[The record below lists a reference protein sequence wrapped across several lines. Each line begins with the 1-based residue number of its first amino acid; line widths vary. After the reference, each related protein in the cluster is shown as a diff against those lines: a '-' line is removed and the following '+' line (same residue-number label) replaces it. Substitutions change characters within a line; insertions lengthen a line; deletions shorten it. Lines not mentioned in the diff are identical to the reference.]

1 MELREIEIRQRNE
14 RVKKAVDKYGEELWH
29 YTDFNALN
37 GILNEKKIWFGSTAN
52 MNDKEELSGFVE
64 DLKKAVISEIDP
76 DKKFIADDVFN
87 KIQRRLL
94 LEYPYVFCVSRAR
107 NDAAQWERYAYGGRG
122 IAIVFNT
129 ETLYKLIFYNR
140 FIMGEEYY
148 GYNAKQHKM
157 KTILIDYIQNN
168 IMDEFSDIDGLID
181 NLLLCAM
188 IHKHE
193 SFSAEKEVRL
203 SPYFVK
209 EDDAHVT
216 YKILNTIRRVYVVD
230 LDELCQKENIDMED
244 LISSIVIGPKSEQNI
259 EDLKWYL
266 RKIGLSK
273 LAEKTQRSNCP
284 LQ

>member
-1 MELREIEIRQRNE
+1 M
-14 RVKKAVDKYGEELWH
+14 
-29 YTDFNALN
+29 
-37 GILNEKKIWFGSTAN
+37 
-52 MNDKEELSGFVE
+52 
-64 DLKKAVISEIDP
+64 
-76 DKKFIADDVFN
+76 
-87 KIQRRLL
+87 
-94 LEYPYVFCVSRAR
+94 
-107 NDAAQWERYAYGGRG
+107 
-122 IAIVFNT
+122 
-129 ETLYKLIFYNR
+129 
-140 FIMGEEYY
+140 
-148 GYNAKQHKM
+148 
-157 KTILIDYIQNN
+157 
-168 IMDEFSDIDGLID
+168 
-181 NLLLCAM
+181 
-188 IHKHE
+188 
-193 SFSAEKEVRL
+193 